1 MNSSYTTMDAI
12 GDIFVI
18 YGIVIVVSML
28 VAVVIRGIVWALS
41 RQAGAEEAKALV
53 ALPKT
58 PVVQPVV
65 AGVPQ
70 EHLAVITAAVA
81 AMFGAHR
88 IVRIQPPSGGY
99 SWTAEARS
107 VHHTSHTPRS
117 SR

>member
-41 RQAGAEEAKALV
+41 RQTTVPTPAPVAKPA
-53 ALPKT
+53 ALP
-58 PVVQPVV
+58 QPAIV
-65 AGVPQ
+65 GIPQ

-81 AMFGAHR
+81 AMFSAHR
-88 IVRIQPPSGGY
+88 IVHIEAATRGY
-99 SWTAEARS
+99 SWTSEARS
-107 VHHTSHTPRS
+107 VHHTSHAPRA

>member
-1 MNSSYTTMDAI
+1 MMDAI

-18 YGIVIVVSML
+18 YGIVILVSML
-28 VAVVIRGIVWALS
+28 VAVVIRGIVWTLS
-41 RQAGAEEAKALV
+41 RQATAPAPVAK
-53 ALPKT
+53 
-58 PVVQPVV
+58 PVTAPQPVV
-65 AGVPQ
+65 VAGIPP

-88 IVRIQPPSGGY
+88 IVRIETPMHGY

-107 VHHTSHTPRS
+107 AHHTSHAPRT

>member
-28 VAVVIRGIVWALS
+28 VAVVIRGIVWTLS
-41 RQAGAEEAKALV
+41 RQATAPAAP
-53 ALPKT
+53 APR
-58 PVVQPVV
+58 PVVAPQPVV
-65 AGVPQ
+65 VAGISP

-88 IVRIQPPSGGY
+88 IVRIEAPARGY

-107 VHHTSHTPRS
+107 THHTSHAPRS
-117 SR
+117 R

>member
-1 MNSSYTTMDAI
+1 MDAI

-28 VAVVIRGIVWALS
+28 VAVVIRGIVWTLS
-41 RQAGAEEAKALV
+41 RQATAPAPAL
-53 ALPKT
+53 K
-58 PVVQPVV
+58 PVVAPQPVV
-65 AGVPQ
+65 VTGIPP
-70 EHLAVITAAVA
+70 EHLAVITATVA

-88 IVRIQPPSGGY
+88 MVRIETPMHGY

-117 SR
+117 R